1 MKRQM
6 RIWTTGILAG
16 FISEAFMGLIFTSQ
30 AINGLLYDPK
40 LQSEKFIEITSSREV
55 SLPTTIIGMILLSGI
70 HSWLFSIL
78 QESIPG
84 QTKLKQGLF
93 FGLMIW
99 LVYWLFQEWF
109 VYHTMLGEPIIL
121 TLLELVILL
130 IGSLI
135 EGIIISFLIS
145 GINLKNTKT

>member
-1 MKRQM
+1 MKRQV
-6 RIWTTGILAG
+6 RIWTAAILAG

-30 AINGLLYDPK
+30 AIKGLLYNPK

-55 SLPTTIIGMILLSGI
+55 SLTTTIIGMILLSGI

-78 QESIPG
+78 HESIPG

-93 FGLMIW
+93 FGFMIW

-109 VYHTMLGEPIIL
+109 VYHTMLGEPILL
-121 TLLELVILL
+121 TLLELAILL
-130 IGSLI
+130 AGSLI
-135 EGIIISFLIS
+135 EGIIISFMVS
-145 GINLKNTKT
+145 GINHKTIKA